1 MNMSGNI
8 NIQIMRVDQLTINGD
23 LLFQDMNNALIGIW
37 LMQFEHFFESQNYIR
52 IKDEVVN
59 MKTGLS

>member
-8 NIQIMRVDQLTINGD
+8 HIQIMREDQSTINGD

-37 LMQFEHFFESQNYIR
+37 FMQFEHFFESQNYIR
-52 IKDEVVN
+52 IKDKIVY